1 MNKEDFV
8 KAMTYLATA
17 FNQDLTNENIY
28 IWYDVFKN
36 ENYDYFKEAVKN
48 CVKESK
54 YVPTINELI
63 EKVKEVKKDE
73 YLKIVDSMKEDNYFK
88 DSRELDK
95 AYDFIQKN
103 NIPSWLKEDMDNY
116 STNLKI
122 ENVKS
127 LPADT
132 KFDEND
138 PEYLEL
144 KKEME
149 MLYK

>member
-36 ENYDYFKEAVKN
+36 ENYDYFKEAVKQ

>member
-1 MNKEDFV
+1 MTKEDFV